1 MTGQPA
7 IRVTGLSKDFGD
19 RHAVTDVAFEVGKGG
34 VFGLLGPNGAGKTTM
49 IRLLNGLLTPTAGTV
64 ELFGEELTPAD
75 ADRLRARI
83 GVQTDTELYAAM
95 TVRENLATWGELF
108 GMSRARIAQRIPEV
122 LGVLGLADR
131 VDSPVGQL
139 SKGMRQKAAIARALL
154 HEPELLFLDEPTA
167 GLDPEA
173 ALDLIGYL
181 REVIR
186 AGETTV
192 VLTTHQLHGLETL
205 CDHVGVLMAGRL
217 VVAGEVDALLAER
230 FPRTRVALRLGGD
243 LAAAREVLE
252 PLGPVELDAS
262 GSGSVLVP
270 RGAEISDAVARLVG
284 RGVAV
289 ELVAPQHPTIEEL
302 YFSVVTEGNP
312 R

>member
-1 MTGQPA
+1 V
-7 IRVTGLSKDFGD
+7 RGLGKDFGE
-19 RHAVTDVAFEVGKGG
+19 RHAVIDVDFEVGTGG

-49 IRLLNGLLTPTAGTV
+49 IRLLNGLITPTAGSV
-64 ELFGEELTPAD
+64 ELFGEPVTPQS

-95 TVRENLATWGELF
+95 TVRENLTTWGELF
-108 GMSRARIAQRIPEV
+108 GMPGPRIAQRIPEV
-122 LGVLGLADR
+122 LDVLGLADR
-131 VDSPVGQL
+131 ADSAVGQL

-173 ALDLIGYL
+173 AADLIGYL

-186 AGETTV
+186 TGDTTI
-192 VLTTHQLHGLETL
+192 VLTTHQLHGLESL
-205 CDHVGVLMAGRL
+205 CDHLGILVAGRL

-230 FPRTRVALRLGGD
+230 RPLARVSLRLGGD
-243 LAAAREVLE
+243 LLAAREVLA
-252 PLGPVELDAS
+252 PFGAVTLDDA
-262 GSGSVLVP
+262 GVGVLEVP
-270 RGAEISDAVARLVG
+270 RGTRVSDAVAALVR

-289 ELVAPQHPTIEEL
+289 EAVATQEPTIEEL
-302 YFSVVTEGNP
+302 YFSVVSEGNP

>member
-1 MTGQPA
+1 MTAPA
-7 IRVTGLSKDFGD
+7 IRVRGLGKDFGD
-19 RHAVTDVAFEVGKGG
+19 RHAVIDVDVEVATGG

-49 IRLLNGLLTPTAGTV
+49 IRLLNGLITATTGSV
-64 ELFGEELTPAD
+64 ELFGEAVTPRS

-108 GMSRARIAQRIPEV
+108 GMPSPRIVARIPEV
-122 LGVLGLADR
+122 LDVLGLADR
-131 VDSPVGQL
+131 ADSPVGQL

-173 ALDLIGYL
+173 AADLIGYL

-186 AGETTV
+186 TGDTTI
-192 VLTTHQLHGLETL
+192 VLTTHQLHGLESL
-205 CDHVGVLMAGRL
+205 CDHLGILVAGRL

-230 FPRTRVALRLGGD
+230 RPRTRVSLRLGGD
-243 LAAAREVLE
+243 LVAAREVLA
-252 PLGPVELDAS
+252 PFGPVTLDDE
-262 GSGSVLVP
+262 GVGVLEVP
-270 RGAEISDAVARLVG
+270 RGTRVSDAVAALVH
-284 RGVAV
+284 RGIAV
-289 ELVAPQHPTIEEL
+289 ETVAAQAPTIEEL
-302 YFSVVTEGNP
+302 YFSVVSEGSL